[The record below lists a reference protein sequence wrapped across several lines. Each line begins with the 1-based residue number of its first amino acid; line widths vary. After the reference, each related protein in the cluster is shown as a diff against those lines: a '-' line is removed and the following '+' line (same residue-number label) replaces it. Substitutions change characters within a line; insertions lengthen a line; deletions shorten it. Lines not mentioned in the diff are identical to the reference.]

1 MEMQNSTINAGNGA
15 VVQKGESSNGNGND
29 NSSETQCGV
38 LPPMAAGAKPN
49 KKTLVLDLDGT
60 LVHVTKTPMT
70 GGCDFSITFK
80 GRHRPSFYVRRRP
93 GVNELLQQLGATGLY
108 EIVLFTAASKEYNS
122 SHPPPGQ

>member
-1 MEMQNSTINAGNGA
+1 MQNSTINAGNGA

-60 LVHVTKTPMT
+60 LVHATRTPMPA
-70 GGCDFSITFK
+70 GIITRSPF
-80 GRHRPSFYVRRRP
+80 RDMTYLHI
-93 GVNELLQQLGATGLY
+93 TC
-108 EIVLFTAASKEYNS
+108 
-122 SHPPPGQ
+122 